1 MSMSNKLHMG
11 ENKMHLSGLT
21 TAQVDQSR
29 RDFGTNELPQRQP
42 TPWWKFFLE
51 TFQDRINL
59 ILLGMLVV
67 FTVLAVIGQGSV
79 SEPIGIAAVLVA
91 IGIIN
96 TRTGLKSEKS
106 ARELKERTSIR
117 YCNVLRDGSIVH
129 IQTTEVV
136 VGDVVLLQSGDA
148 IVADG
153 YLAEGAVSVDNSVI
167 NGESKPCKKVPLTGT
182 YDCNAA
188 ITGDTYVDASSLF
201 SGTTIL
207 DGEGKMVVTRVGA
220 NTVNGQTILSVGE
233 IEPPRTSLE
242 LQLDHLA
249 GQISKFGYIG
259 AMIIAVAIIG
269 SEILKAG
276 GVQNQMWLISHVL
289 LALISALSIIVAAV
303 PEGLPLIITLITAQ
317 NAGMMYRNGV
327 LAKNPGKI
335 PEAGNLQLLCT
346 DKTGTLTYGKLIP
359 TAVFDASGAKE
370 PGASSRLIQEY
381 SLDIAV
387 NSSAMYDE
395 NGLIVGGNAT
405 ERALLSQLAASMWRN
420 LIEQNP
426 PECKLPFNSSNKF
439 SAAKIGNRV
448 YYKGAPERL
457 LDHAATY
464 MTPAG
469 EIMPIDRMVA
479 KLAIQSYTSRAM
491 RVIAT
496 AYYDGEMPEDGLPNG
511 LTIIAFTAIRDDVR
525 AEVPAAVTKMQN
537 AGVQVMMVTGDVLD
551 TANAIAEDAGII
563 CSHNDLALS
572 AQDFDAMSDEEATAK
587 LSQIKVIARATPQTK
602 LRIVQ
607 LAQAQGISVGMTGD
621 GTNDAPALKA
631 ADVGFSMGSGTDV
644 CKEAGDIVITDDN
657 FVSITKAVLLG
668 RTFMHNVLKFLK
680 FQLPINLTLVILSI
694 IFPLFIGFEAVA
706 AVQILLINIV
716 MDSLNSLSFG
726 GEPAK
731 DEYMDEQ
738 PIKKGTP
745 LLSRETVQQIT
756 VSTIAMLFLFA
767 LTLLPPVRAL
777 FQTDE
782 QYAAMRFALLVIA
795 ATVNGF
801 NIRTDHCNLISGL
814 SKNPNFY
821 RIAIGIFVGMI
832 LVVQFGGNLLHCTP
846 LGFTQWIVIFVF
858 SLLMIPIDLI
868 RKQIIKRKG

>member
-1 MSMSNKLHMG
+1 MNLT
-11 ENKMHLSGLT
+11 GLT
-21 TAQVDQSR
+21 NVQVEESR
-29 RDFGTNELPQRQP
+29 KNYGSNVLPERKP
-42 TPWWKFFLE
+42 TPWWSFFLD
-51 TFQDRINL
+51 TFKDRINL

-67 FTVLAVIGQGSV
+67 FTVLAVIGQGSI
-79 SEPIGIAAVLVA
+79 SEPIGIGAVLVA

-96 TRTGLKSEKS
+96 TRTGLKSQKS

-117 YCNVLRDGSIVH
+117 YCNVLRDGAVEH
-129 IQTTEVV
+129 IRTTEVV
-136 VGDVVLLQSGDA
+136 VGDIVLLQSGDA

-153 YLAEGAVSVDNSVI
+153 YLAEGALSVDNSVI
-167 NGESKPCKKVPLTGT
+167 NGESKPCKKTPLTGT

-188 ITGDTYVDASSLF
+188 VTGDTYVDASSLF

-259 AMIIAVAIIG
+259 AVIIAVALIG

-276 GVQNQMWLISHVL
+276 GVLDPTWMVSHVL

-346 DKTGTLTYGKLIP
+346 DKTGTLTYGRLVP
-359 TAVFDASGAKE
+359 AAVFDGTGNTE
-370 PGASSRLIQEY
+370 PGISSNLTQQY
-381 SLDIAV
+381 SVNIAV

-395 NGLIVGGNAT
+395 NGMIVGGNAT
-405 ERALLSQLAASMWRN
+405 ERALLSQLAPSSWRE
-420 LIEQNP
+420 LIESYP
-426 PECKLPFNSSNKF
+426 IDRKIPFNSSNKF
-439 SAAKIGNRV
+439 SAAKVGPCV

-457 LDHAATY
+457 LDHATTY
-464 MTPAG
+464 MTPSG
-469 EIMPIDRMVA
+469 EIFPLDRTA
-479 KLAIQSYTSRAM
+479 ADKAIRSYTERAM

-525 AEVPAAVTKMQN
+525 AEVPAAVAKMQN

-551 TANAIAEDAGII
+551 TAKAIAEDAGIVRDN
-563 CSHNDLALS
+563 NDLALS

-587 LSQIKVIARATPQTK
+587 LSLIKVIARATPQTK

-644 CKEAGDIVITDDN
+644 CKEAGDIIITDDN

-680 FQLPINLTLVILSI
+680 FQLPINLTLVMLSI
-694 IFPLFIGFEAVA
+694 LFPLLYGFEAVA

-731 DEYMDEQ
+731 DEYMSEQ
-738 PIKKGTP
+738 PIPKGSP
-745 LLSRETVQQIT
+745 LLNTSTIQQIA
-756 VSTIAMLFLFA
+756 VSTGGLILLFA

-777 FQTDE
+777 FADDA

-795 ATVNGF
+795 ATINGF
-801 NIRTDHCNLISGL
+801 NIRTDHANLLQGL
-814 SKNPNFY
+814 PNNPNFY
-821 RIAIGIFVGMI
+821 RIAIGIFAGTV
-832 LVVQFGGNLLHCTP
+832 LAVQFGGNLLHCTT
-846 LGFTQWIVIFVF
+846 LSLSQWLVIFGL
-858 SLLMIPIDLI
+858 SLLMVPIDLV
-868 RKQIIKRKG
+868 RKAITYRKEHVTW